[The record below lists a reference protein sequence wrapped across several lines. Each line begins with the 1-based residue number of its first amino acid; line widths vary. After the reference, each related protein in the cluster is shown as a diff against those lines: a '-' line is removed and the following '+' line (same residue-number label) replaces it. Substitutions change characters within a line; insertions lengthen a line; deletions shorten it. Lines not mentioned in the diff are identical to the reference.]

1 MPLLFCMYATVLTL
15 HSAFRWLVLSSLI
28 YAILQ
33 AYQGYNSNRSFAKTD
48 DAVRH
53 WTATIAH
60 VQLLLGMALYVSSPV
75 VKTSFASL
83 RATGWALDS
92 AFFALLH
99 PLLML
104 VSVVFV
110 TIGSALAK
118 RLHTAAAKFKTML
131 LWYSVALVSIFLFI
145 PWPFSPLA
153 SRALFRF

>member
-1 MPLLFCMYATVLTL
+1 MAAGR
-15 HSAFRWLVLSSLI
+15 AFS
-28 YAILQ
+28 
-33 AYQGYNSNRSFAKTD
+33 KTD

-75 VKTSFASL
+75 VKANFASL
-83 RATGWALDS
+83 RQTGFTLND
-92 AFFALLH
+92 AFFTVLH

-104 VSVVFV
+104 VAVVLV

-118 RLHTAAAKFKTML
+118 RRLTAPEQFKTML
-131 LWYSVALVSIFLFI
+131 WWFGIALLSIFLFI

-153 SRALFRF
+153 NRAFLRF